1 MPDQRQSPLGSQ
13 TIFYDTMLVAF
24 LKLRGNHVIPQY
36 NSEEKNHIEF
46 RIDGDP
52 KKIQE
57 DLHAFFSNEPVG
69 VRDYVGSLKTVKSMM
84 YDLKKVGGV

>member
-1 MPDQRQSPLGSQ
+1 MAPTPPQ
-13 TIFYDTMLVAF
+13 TVFYDTMLVAF
-24 LKLRGNHVIPQY
+24 FKLKDHTVIPQY